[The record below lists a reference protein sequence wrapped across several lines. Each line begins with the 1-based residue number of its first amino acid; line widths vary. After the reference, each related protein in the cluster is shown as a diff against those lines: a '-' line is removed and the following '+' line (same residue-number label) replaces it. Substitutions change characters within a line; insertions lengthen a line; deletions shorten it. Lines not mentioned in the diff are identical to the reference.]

1 MVWIII
7 LPKNIW
13 IWETI
18 HAWNDSQFSEGW
30 CSFKNAA
37 VRDAVW
43 YPLLSPQWTWMD
55 VKTLWLFLFCKEVDT
70 VASWNFHIILW
81 LLRFFRYLYNY
92 NFAYKSAWWQKPM
105 KTEIENTEPNVSSM
119 DMAYRTTW
127 SRVYGKMI
135 IT

>member
-1 MVWIII
+1 MDNYFTQKHLNLRNNSCMKW
-7 LPKNIW
+7 
-13 IWETI
+13 
-18 HAWNDSQFSEGW
+18 FSVFWGLV
-30 CSFKNAA
+30 FVKNAA

-43 YPLLSPQWTWMD
+43 YPLLSAKWTWMD
-55 VKTLWLFLFCKEVDT
+55 VKTLWLFSFCKEVDT